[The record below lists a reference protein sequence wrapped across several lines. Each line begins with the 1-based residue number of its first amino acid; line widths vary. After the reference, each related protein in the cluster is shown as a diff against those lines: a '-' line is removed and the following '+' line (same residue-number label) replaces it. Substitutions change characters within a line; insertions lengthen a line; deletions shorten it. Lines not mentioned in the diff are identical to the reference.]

1 MAKIE
6 LTGNEALVLIDFL
19 IRFRDDESLKIEHS
33 AEEQM
38 LWDLC
43 AMLEPE
49 VPELLDADYK
59 ILLQKARQEIAK
71 KIE

>member
-1 MAKIE
+1 MK
-6 LTGNEALVLIDFL
+6 
-19 IRFRDDESLKIEHS
+19 RWYYS